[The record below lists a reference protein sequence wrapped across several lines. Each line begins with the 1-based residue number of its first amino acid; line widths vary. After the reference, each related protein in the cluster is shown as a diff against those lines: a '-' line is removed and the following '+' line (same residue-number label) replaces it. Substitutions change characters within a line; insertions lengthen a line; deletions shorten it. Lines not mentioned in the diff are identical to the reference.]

1 MIMKILISSCLLG
14 FNTKYNGKN
23 NLNKDL
29 EKLKDK
35 YEIIIF
41 CPEQAGGLTTPRL
54 PSEIQKDGR
63 VLLKDSTD
71 VTKNFIKGAEETVRL
86 VEMMDIKYAILKA
99 KSPSCGC
106 GKIYDGTFSGNLID
120 GDGFTV
126 RELKKLGVKIFNENN
141 FQEFFSV

>member
-1 MIMKILISSCLLG
+1 MKILVSSCLLG

-23 NLNKDL
+23 NFTKGL
-29 EKLKDK
+29 EKLKDEH
-35 YEIIIF
+35 EIIIF

-54 PSEIQKDGR
+54 PSEIREDGR
-63 VLLKDSTD
+63 VFLKDGTD
-71 VTKNFIKGAEETVRL
+71 VTDNFIKGAEETIRL
-86 VEMMDIKYAILKA
+86 VEMLDIKYAILKA

-126 RELKKLGVKIFNENN
+126 RELKKIGVKILNENN
-141 FQEFFSV
+141 FHEYF

>member
-1 MIMKILISSCLLG
+1 MKILISSCLLG

-29 EKLKDK
+29 ENLKDK
-35 YEIIIF
+35 HEIIIF

>member
-1 MIMKILISSCLLG
+1 MKILVSSCLLG

-23 NLNKDL
+23 NFTQGL
-29 EKLKDK
+29 ERLKDEH
-35 YEIIIF
+35 EIIIF

-54 PSEIQKDGR
+54 PSEIREDGR
-63 VLLKDSTD
+63 VFLKDGTD
-71 VTKNFIKGAEETVRL
+71 VTDNFVKGAEETLRL
-86 VEMMDIKYAILKA
+86 VKMLDIKYAILKA

-126 RELKKLGVKIFNENN
+126 RELKKIGVKILNENN
-141 FQEFFSV
+141 FNEYF